1 LSQDWKKELSQELSR
16 IETNIAS
23 AVIGWLEREL
33 PVLIDRSVQRAM
45 RQKKPVYAQEPSEPT
60 NVEEGSFGAEAS
72 LLAAD
77 IVPAIVPGTMTGQ
90 SRDNPRDNV
99 QISVGQSRD
108 NPPSLSR
115 VLRAGWLL
123 VLWKQG
129 ALSVEIASKPIGS
142 ADVLALSEVYAAA
155 GRVARPE
162 DAFGVYVT
170 WIDLFATDHM
180 VPVREK
186 TPRNFL
192 RRFSEYLGA
201 PAPPSEMHSPAGF
214 VAEWERL
221 IGEPLAEV
229 EFEHEAT

>member
-1 LSQDWKKELSQELSR
+1 LSQELSR

-45 RQKKPVYAQEPSEPT
+45 RQKKPVYAQEPIETT
-60 NVEEGSFGAEAS
+60 NVEEGSFGGDVAS
-72 LLAAD
+72 IAD
-77 IVPAIVPGTMTGQ
+77 VIVPSIVPGTMSGQ
-90 SRDNPRDNV
+90 WRDNSRDNV
-99 QISVGQSRD
+99 HISVGQSRD

-129 ALSVEIASKPIGS
+129 ALSVELASRPLG
-142 ADVLALSEVYAAA
+142 AAEVLALSEVYAAA
-155 GRVARPE
+155 GRVALPE
-162 DAFGVYVT
+162 DAFGIYVT
-170 WIDLFATDHM
+170 WLDLFAVDHM
-180 VPVREK
+180 IPVREK

-201 PAPPSEMHSPAGF
+201 PAPPREMYSSAGF

-221 IGEPLAEV
+221 TGEPLAEV
-229 EFEHEAT
+229 EFENDETT